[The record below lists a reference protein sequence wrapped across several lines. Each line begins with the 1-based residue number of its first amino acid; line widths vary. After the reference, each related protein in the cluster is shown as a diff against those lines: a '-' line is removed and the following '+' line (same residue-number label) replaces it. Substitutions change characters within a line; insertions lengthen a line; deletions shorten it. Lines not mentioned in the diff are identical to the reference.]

1 MADDSTSSLMHEYV
15 SAYDQAVS
23 GHDWLLELSDEWIS
37 NGSGEPSEQGS
48 ARGASLRAAFG
59 GISGRID
66 TIPEETETSTVRI
79 VLGESDAQ
87 NTPEWK
93 RRLDE
98 ARTPKDLF
106 SPCPLETLFKDDT
119 TRYIYLGFL

>member
-1 MADDSTSSLMHEYV
+1 MHEYV